1 VRETY
6 TAEHEDQTVRRRHS
20 RKVRWAVRSAIA
32 LALVLLLPVPWL
44 HIVSD
49 DPPGTAWRLNGRL
62 MVEGQKVDPP
72 GRWSWLAVGRP
83 AFVGELVYD
92 AVLGGDIE
100 ATDMR
105 SESTTLRPA
114 LAEPAAAAVGLR
126 HAGRHIPL
134 GLLVEAYGP
143 LHEGLPDRAIITEL
157 QGIPLQDRA
166 AWDLATESLGA
177 ADLGSGD
184 EQLALGPPATLSF
197 ETRGGAAYTVEREG
211 EGLPYRVVRTL
222 DTAPQGLDARI
233 SFQLAEFLPVD
244 WFRELS
250 LGSSHGLMVA
260 LTTYAHVSEAD
271 LAGGRHIAGTGG
283 IRGDGTVVPIGGL
296 AAKAEAAERAG
307 ADVLFYPAAQ
317 TPRLL
322 DADTGDMTLVPVS
335 TLAEAIAWL
344 TGPTA

>member
-1 VRETY
+1 M
-6 TAEHEDQTVRRRHS
+6 
-20 RKVRWAVRSAIA
+20 
-32 LALVLLLPVPWL
+32 
-44 HIVSD
+44 HIVSE

-62 MVEGQKVDPP
+62 IVEGQAIDPP

-83 AFVGELVYD
+83 AFVGELALD
-92 AVLGGDIE
+92 AVFGREVD

-105 SESTTLRPA
+105 EESTTLRPA

-143 LHEGLPDRAIITEL
+143 LHEGLPDRAIITQL

-166 AWDLATESLGA
+166 AWELATGSLDSLDPVDA
-177 ADLGSGD
+177 AAGD
-184 EQLALGPPATLSF
+184 EALAVGAPPTLSF
-197 ETRGGAAYTVEREG
+197 ETLGGAAFTVEREG

-244 WFRELS
+244 WFRDLS

-260 LTTYAHVSEAD
+260 LTTYAHVSGSD

-283 IRGDGTVVPIGGL
+283 IRGDGSVVPIGGL

-307 ADVLFYPAAQ
+307 ADVLFYPATQ
-317 TPRLL
+317 TARLAG
-322 DADTGDMTLVPVS
+322 ADTGDMTLVPVS
-335 TLAEAIAWL
+335 SLAEAIEWL

>member
-1 VRETY
+1 VPTGGRRTRRWVVRG
-6 TAEHEDQTVRRRHS
+6 V
-20 RKVRWAVRSAIA
+20 
-32 LALVLLLPVPWL
+32 LALLVVLVLPVPWL
-44 HIVSD
+44 HVVSD

-62 MVEGQKVDPP
+62 LVEGQTIDPP

-83 AFVGELVYD
+83 AFVGELVLD
-92 AVLGGDIE
+92 AVVDRDVE
-100 ATDMR
+100 VTDMR
-105 SESTTLRPA
+105 TESTTLRPA

-126 HAGRHIPL
+126 HAGRNIPL

-143 LHEGLPDRAIITEL
+143 LHEGLPERAIITQL

-166 AWDLATESLGA
+166 AWELATGSLDA
-177 ADLGSGD
+177 PADLGSGD
-184 EQLALGPPATLSF
+184 EQLAVAPPPTLSF
-197 ETRGGAAYTVEREG
+197 ETRSGLAYTVEREG
-211 EGLPYRVVRTL
+211 DGLPYRVIRTL
-222 DTAPQGLDARI
+222 DTAPDGLDARI

-260 LTTYAHVSEAD
+260 LTTYAHVSGSD
-271 LAGGRHIAGTGG
+271 LAAGRHIAGTGG

-307 ADVLFYPAAQ
+307 ADVLFYPATQ
-317 TPRLL
+317 TARLA
-322 DADTGDMTLVPVS
+322 DAETGDMTLVPVS
-335 TLAEAIAWL
+335 SLADAIEWL

>member
-1 VRETY
+1 MPRGSRSTRRWVVRG
-6 TAEHEDQTVRRRHS
+6 V
-20 RKVRWAVRSAIA
+20 
-32 LALVLLLPVPWL
+32 LALLVALVLPVPWL

-62 MVEGQKVDPP
+62 HVEGQAIDPP

-83 AFVGELVYD
+83 AFVGELVFD
-92 AVLGGDIE
+92 AVVDRDVE
-100 ATDMR
+100 VTDMR
-105 SESTTLRPA
+105 TESTTLRPA

-126 HAGRHIPL
+126 HAGRNIPL

-143 LHEGLPDRAIITEL
+143 LHEGLPERAIITHL

-166 AWDLATESLGA
+166 AWELATQSLDAESLDA
-177 ADLGSGD
+177 PADLGSGD
-184 EQLALGPPATLSF
+184 EQLAVGPAPTLSF

-211 EGLPYRVVRTL
+211 DGLPYRVIRTL
-222 DTAPQGLDARI
+222 DTAPDGLDARI

-260 LTTYAHVSEAD
+260 LTTYAHVSGSD

-283 IRGDGTVVPIGGL
+283 IRGDGSVVPIGGL

-317 TPRLL
+317 TARL
-322 DADTGDMTLVPVS
+322 AGAETGDMALVPVA
-335 TLAEAIAWL
+335 TLADAIEWL